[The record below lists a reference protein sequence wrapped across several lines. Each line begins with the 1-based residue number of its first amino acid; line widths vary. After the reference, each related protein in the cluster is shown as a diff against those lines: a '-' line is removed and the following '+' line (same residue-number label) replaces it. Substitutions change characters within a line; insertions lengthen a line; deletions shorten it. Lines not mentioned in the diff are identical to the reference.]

1 MRFTHDATIDL
12 FAIVGAAAY
21 YGYRSFKKEAQRVS
35 QRVREAEKEKQNSA
49 QGTLVQ
55 DPETGEYRLRK
66 D

>member
-1 MRFTHDATIDL
+1 MPQLIF
-12 FAIVGAAAY
+12 FALVGAAAY

-35 QRVREAEKEKQNSA
+35 QRVREAEKEAQNRA

-55 DPETGEYRLRK
+55 DPETGEYRLRE

>member
-1 MRFTHDATIDL
+1 MPQLIF
-12 FAIVGAAAY
+12 FALVGLAAY

-35 QRVREAEKEKQNSA
+35 KRVREAEKEVQNKA

-55 DPETGEYRLRK
+55 DPKTGEYRLRK

>member
-1 MRFTHDATIDL
+1 MPQLIFFL
-12 FAIVGAAAY
+12 LVGVAAY
-21 YGYRSFKKEAQRVS
+21 YGYRSFKREAQRVS
-35 QRVREAEKEKQNSA
+35 KRVREAEKDAQNRA

>member
-1 MRFTHDATIDL
+1 MPQLIF
-12 FAIVGAAAY
+12 FALVGVAAG

-35 QRVREAEKEKQNSA
+35 RRVREAEKEVQNHA

>member
-1 MRFTHDATIDL
+1 MPQLIFFL
-12 FAIVGAAAY
+12 LVGIAAY
-21 YGYRSFKKEAQRVS
+21 YGYRSFKREAQRVS
-35 QRVREAEKEKQNSA
+35 KRVREAEKEVQNQA

>member
-1 MRFTHDATIDL
+1 MPQLIFFLLIG
-12 FAIVGAAAY
+12 IVAY
-21 YGYRSFKKEAQRVS
+21 YGYRSFKREAQRVS
-35 QRVREAEKEKQNSA
+35 KRVREAEKEVQNRS

>member
-1 MRFTHDATIDL
+1 MPQLIFFLLIG
-12 FAIVGAAAY
+12 IAAY
-21 YGYRSFKKEAQRVS
+21 YGYRSFKREAQRVS
-35 QRVREAEKEKQNSA
+35 KRVREAEKEVQNRS

>member
-1 MRFTHDATIDL
+1 MPQLIFFL
-12 FAIVGAAAY
+12 LVGIAAY
-21 YGYRSFKKEAQRVS
+21 YGYRSFKREAQRVS
-35 QRVREAEKEKQNSA
+35 KRVRDAEKEVQNRS

>member
-1 MRFTHDATIDL
+1 MPQLIF
-12 FAIVGAAAY
+12 FALVGVAAY

-35 QRVREAEKEKQNSA
+35 KRVREAEKEVQNRA

>member
-1 MRFTHDATIDL
+1 MPQLIFFL
-12 FAIVGAAAY
+12 LVGIAAY
-21 YGYRSFKKEAQRVS
+21 YGYRSFKREAQRVS
-35 QRVREAEKEKQNSA
+35 KRVREAEKEVQNSA

>member
-1 MRFTHDATIDL
+1 MPQLIF
-12 FAIVGAAAY
+12 FALVGIAAY
-21 YGYRSFKKEAQRVS
+21 YGYRSFKREAQRVS
-35 QRVREAEKEKQNSA
+35 KRVREAEKEVQNQA

>member
-1 MRFTHDATIDL
+1 MPQLIFFL
-12 FAIVGAAAY
+12 LVGIAAY
-21 YGYRSFKKEAQRVS
+21 YGYRSFKREAQRVS
-35 QRVREAEKEKQNSA
+35 KRVREAEKEVQNRS

>member
-1 MRFTHDATIDL
+1 MPQLIF
-12 FAIVGAAAY
+12 FALVGAAAY

-35 QRVREAEKEKQNSA
+35 KRVREAEKEVQNRA

>member
-1 MRFTHDATIDL
+1 MPQLIF
-12 FAIVGAAAY
+12 FALVGIAAY
-21 YGYRSFKKEAQRVS
+21 YGYRSFKREAQRVS
-35 QRVREAEKEKQNSA
+35 KRVREAEKEVQNRA

>member
-1 MRFTHDATIDL
+1 MAQLIF
-12 FAIVGAAAY
+12 FALVGAAAY
-21 YGYRSFKKEAQRVS
+21 YGYRSFKKEAHRVS
-35 QRVREAEKEKQNSA
+35 KRVREAEKEVQNRA